1 MVFRLYNISTN
12 AHLIV
17 SVAYL
22 LNHLFCCSD
31 QTGNIMEDID
41 LEDLSSNLSWEE
53 DSVSSAQTWDQ
64 TPGPAR
70 PPPSTS
76 ATLTPVSTAA
86 EEPQMD
92 LEADFP
98 IGKSFCCGQNTPFF
112 FYYLPFIFHASLS
125 FHVSESIERF
135 RKQMQKKINSGKQR
149 SLKRG
154 HDGFPEKQVKKT
166 KEELFLT
173 TNQTLT
179 QRFSTRIR
187 PITNPN
193 AAHHVECYSLVL
205 YIIKKL
211 LSVLLLV
218 LVFTFI

>member
-17 SVAYL
+17 SVANL

-64 TPGPAR
+64 TPEPAR

-98 IGKSFCCGQNTPFF
+98 IGKSFC
-112 FYYLPFIFHASLS
+112 
-125 FHVSESIERF
+125 
-135 RKQMQKKINSGKQR
+135 SG
-149 SLKRG
+149 
-154 HDGFPEKQVKKT
+154 
-166 KEELFLT
+166 
-173 TNQTLT
+173 
-179 QRFSTRIR
+179 
-187 PITNPN
+187 
-193 AAHHVECYSLVL
+193 
-205 YIIKKL
+205 
-211 LSVLLLV
+211 
-218 LVFTFI
+218 